1 MKFTTVCSLIIV
13 GGALGLTSSASAE
26 PGSDMFGMPVRMPTS
41 HSGPA
46 FNPAAGASTGT
57 SQPGS
62 SSTSDIASSSGGS
75 SSNGSGSS
83 SNGSGS
89 SAGRSASSN
98 GFQHQNT
105 NGASNFI
112 GRGQEKVVEISNKDL
127 ATQTTGNHAKS
138 EVTKKFEPSILDA
151 GVDRAANSKASPKNP
166 VTGAAIFAPIDPVTG
181 VTIPPP
187 PVPIP
192 HTMVPEQAP
201 AVSGINQIPSATVTV
216 SSLPQAL
223 FAPIDPIA
231 GTTIPPSSPISNGMT
246 PH

>member
-1 MKFTTVCSLIIV
+1 
-13 GGALGLTSSASAE
+13 
-26 PGSDMFGMPVRMPTS
+26 MFGMPVRMSTS

-46 FNPAAGASTGT
+46 FSPPTGASTGT

-62 SSTSDIASSSGGS
+62 SSTSDIASSSGGSSS

-112 GRGQEKVVEISNKDL
+112 GSGQEKVVEISNKDL
-127 ATQTTGNHAKS
+127 AAQTTGNHAKS

-151 GVDRAANSKASPKNP
+151 GVDQAANSKASPKNP

-192 HTMVPEQAP
+192 HTMVPGQAP
-201 AVSGINQIPSATVTV
+201 AVSGIDRIPSATGTV

-231 GTTIPPSSPISNGMT
+231 GTTIPPISPISNGMT